1 MWPKIY
7 FMLNGK
13 RVVVENL
20 ELDEKSFGEN
30 KDKVLID

>member
-1 MWPKIY
+1 MRPKIY

-13 RVVVENL
+13 RIVIESMKLDENL
-20 ELDEKSFGEN
+20 FQEN

>member
-13 RVVVENL
+13 RVVIESMKLN
-20 ELDEKSFGEN
+20 EKAFSEN